1 MNDNIK
7 TLSDTMN
14 ALGEVMK
21 SLLRENRIMNRKEI
35 REVDIAIHSIKKA
48 IKIISDK
55 TQDK

>member
-55 TQDK
+55 VQDK

>member
-1 MNDNIK
+1 MNDNVK

-55 TQDK
+55 VQDK